1 MSAVAVFAPIVIA
14 SWPAL
19 GAAVA
24 AAAASLG
31 FSLADQSL
39 AAQAESETGA
49 GPRRVDLEIAGSE
62 VVLGTLG
69 RAQQIR
75 VVRDGVTATFAR
87 DARGQAAICVTG
99 EGLSEDELR
108 AIGEQLGGRLVQH
121 YVLQKLKAE
130 MESRGMNLV
139 EETVDEHQAIRL
151 RVRHW
156 QN

>member
-24 AAAASLG
+24 AAATSLG
-31 FSLADQSL
+31 FSLADQ
-39 AAQAESETGA
+39 ATAPVQEES
-49 GPRRVDLEIAGSE
+49 GPHRVDLEIPGSE
-62 VVLGTLG
+62 VVMGTLG

-99 EGLSEDELR
+99 EGLSEEELR
-108 AIGEQLGGRLVQH
+108 TIGEQLGGRLVQQ
-121 YVLQKLKAE
+121 YVLQKLKSE

>member
-1 MSAVAVFAPIVIA
+1 MSAVAVFAPVVIA

-24 AAAASLG
+24 SAAASLG
-31 FSLADQSL
+31 FSLADQ
-39 AAQAESETGA
+39 AVAGETTAERAS
-49 GPRRVDLEIAGSE
+49 GPQRVDLEIPGSE

-75 VVRDGVTATFAR
+75 VVRDGVYATFSR
-87 DARGQAAICVTG
+87 DSRGQAAICVTG
-99 EGLSEDELR
+99 EGHSEDELR
-108 AIGEQLGGRLVQH
+108 AIGEQLGGRLVQQ

-139 EETVDEHQAIRL
+139 EETVDENQAVRL

>member
-24 AAAASLG
+24 AAATSLG
-31 FSLADQSL
+31 FSLADQTL
-39 AAQAESETGA
+39 ASRASPEASS
-49 GPRRVDLEIAGSE
+49 GPHRVDLEIPGSE

-69 RAQQIR
+69 RAQRIR

-87 DARGQAAICVTG
+87 DARGQATICVTG
-99 EGLSEDELR
+99 EGLSEEELR

-121 YVLQKLKAE
+121 YVLQKLKTE
-130 MESRGMNLV
+130 LETHGMNLV